1 MIVNL
6 IHNSI
11 NYLTRNIIKISMLS
25 AANLLLYFKTY
36 KHQIKKN
43 SMGGAVL
50 KICYFGNKFPDLGI
64 YLYLCPKIDK
74 CSNADSTI
82 YGCSSRNDD

>member
-36 KHQIKKN
+36 KHQNKKTLW
-43 SMGGAVL
+43 GGSV
-50 KICYFGNKFPDLGI
+50 KNMFFWE
-64 YLYLCPKIDK
+64 
-74 CSNADSTI
+74 
-82 YGCSSRNDD
+82 